1 VLTILLHLTDTV
13 TKHYKLN
20 RSTAH
25 ITYKSSRY
33 SIL

>member
-1 VLTILLHLTDTV
+1 M
-13 TKHYKLN
+13 K
-20 RSTAH
+20 H